1 LPAATPWPGSSY
13 DPNGSEWALDTA
25 VQDQFGALTAV
36 EDTVLPSKP
45 AQVLAIGSS
54 MGGLVSALEDQD
66 RRTQP
71 QR

>member
-1 LPAATPWPGSSY
+1 VLVRDGRGADS
-13 DPNGSEWALDTA
+13 PNGSEWALDTA

-45 AQVLAIGSS
+45 AQALAIGSS

-66 RRTQP
+66 ARAGSTGR
-71 QR
+71 

>member
-1 LPAATPWPGSSY
+1 
-13 DPNGSEWALDTA
+13 

-66 RRTQP
+66 ARAGSTGR
-71 QR
+71 